1 VVRAP
6 GLTLLVDT
14 CVGNDKDRGGRKP
27 FHMMRTAFLDEL
39 KAAGVAPEAVDVVI
53 CTHLHVDH
61 VGWNTRL
68 EDGRWVPTFP
78 RARHLLGRREWEHWS
93 AEGGEDTA
101 RIMADSV
108 RPVLDAGLA
117 DLVEMDHRLSAEIRL
132 EPTPGHTPGH
142 ASVRLSSGG
151 GEAVIT
157 GDLMHHPIQMAEPG
171 LASNFDSDPA
181 LAEKTRRAFCARYA
195 GADVAV
201 LGTHFQQPS
210 AGRIVRHGAAWRL
223 EVP

>member
-1 VVRAP
+1 
-6 GLTLLVDT
+6 
-14 CVGNDKDRGGRKP
+14 
-27 FHMMRTAFLDEL
+27 
-39 KAAGVAPEAVDVVI
+39 
-53 CTHLHVDH
+53 
-61 VGWNTRL
+61 
-68 EDGRWVPTFP
+68 
-78 RARHLLGRREWEHWS
+78 
-93 AEGGEDTA
+93 
-101 RIMADSV
+101 
-108 RPVLDAGLA
+108 
-117 DLVEMDHRLSAEIRL
+117 MDHRLSAEIRL